1 MGAIPAS
8 LSNVLSS
15 MSPVAMIRSG
25 LVAATAAVSI
35 EESTEGFPVTT
46 ACSQVGS
53 YPLAAV
59 ITTGCTLREQDGIGI
74 TGPERGDDLGR
85 LRDFGAAV
93 HVGESCA

>member
-46 ACSQVGS
+46 AYSQLGTC
-53 YPLAAV
+53 PLAAV
-59 ITTGCTLREQDGIGI
+59 ITTGWTPRDRTASASPGPSAATAWGACVISVLPCT
-74 TGPERGDDLGR
+74 
-85 LRDFGAAV
+85 
-93 HVGESCA
+93 